1 MTSDASVS
9 VIIAAYNAEAFIS
22 RAIASALT
30 QTLPPREILV
40 VDDCSTD
47 GTRAVLDAAA
57 QKNPTIRVIAMACN
71 GGPSAARNAG
81 IAQARGD
88 WLAVLDADDAF
99 APTRLATLTAFA
111 ESTGADFVADD
122 LAYYDAV
129 AGCVSASG
137 IGDTIVLS
145 DGPLSLRDYLAH
157 NLADGSG
164 TDWGLLK
171 PVFRRDTLTTR
182 GIAYD
187 PAVRHGEDFRLVVDL
202 LLSGAQFRILPQ
214 PLYLYTQRQGAVSGR
229 PSGMT
234 RTTIAYRKLKDAA
247 LTLARDPRIADD
259 PEIVRLLQKRASGLA
274 RLDDAHFISTS
285 LRAGAFGKIA
295 VRTMRDPSFLP
306 FTLRQ
311 IGRAMRRR
319 LLAL

>member
-1 MTSDASVS
+1 MTKDASVS
-9 VIIAAYNAEAFIS
+9 VIIAAYNAEAFIG
-22 RAIASALT
+22 RAIASALA
-30 QTLPPREILV
+30 QTLPPYEILI

-47 GTRAVLDAAA
+47 GTRAVLDEAAR
-57 QKNPTIRVIAMACN
+57 KNPTIRVIAMARN

-99 APTRLATLTAFA
+99 APTRLASLMAFA
-111 ESTGADFVADD
+111 ESTGADLVADD

-129 AGCVSASG
+129 ADCTSAG
-137 IGDTIVLS
+137 AIGDHVVLPE
-145 DGPLSLRDYLAH
+145 GPLSLRDYLAH

-164 TDWGLLK
+164 ADWGLLK
-171 PVFRRDTLTTR
+171 PIFRRDALEAR
-182 GIAYD
+182 NIAYD

-202 LLSGAQFRILPQ
+202 LLSGAQFRILLQ

-234 RTTIAYRKLKDAA
+234 RTTIAYSKLKDAA
-247 LTLARDPRIADD
+247 LALAHDPRIASD
-259 PEIVRLLQKRASGLA
+259 PAAVRLLQQRASGLA

-285 LRAGAFGKIA
+285 LHNGAFGKLA
-295 VRTMRDPSFLP
+295 ARTARDPSFLP
-306 FTLRQ
+306 FMLRQ
-311 IGRAMRRR
+311 VGRAMRRR
-319 LLAL
+319 LPAL

>member
-1 MTSDASVS
+1 VTSGASVS

-30 QTLPPREILV
+30 QTVPPREILV

-47 GTRAVLDAAA
+47 GTRAVLEAAA
-57 QKNPTIRVIAMACN
+57 QKNPMIRVIAMARN

-81 IAQARGD
+81 IAQARGE

-99 APTRLATLTAFA
+99 APTRLATLMAFA

-129 AGCVSASG
+129 AGCVTARG
-137 IGDTIVLS
+137 IGDTIVLP
-145 DGPLSLRDYLAH
+145 DAPVSLRDYLAH
-157 NLADGSG
+157 NLADGRG
-164 TDWGLLK
+164 IDWGLLK
-171 PVFRRDTLTTR
+171 PIFRRGTLTA
-182 GIAYD
+182 GEIAYD
-187 PAVRHGEDFRLVVDL
+187 PAVRHGEDFRLVVEL

-214 PLYLYTQRQGAVSGR
+214 PLYLYTQRQGALSGR

-247 LTLARDPRIADD
+247 LTLARDPRIASD
-259 PEIVRLLQKRASGLA
+259 PEMVGLLQQRARGLG

-285 LRAGAFGKIA
+285 LRAGAFGKVA
-295 VRTMRDPSFLP
+295 GRTIRDPSFLP
-306 FTLRQ
+306 FMLRQ

-319 LLAL
+319 LPAL

>member
-1 MTSDASVS
+1 MTSSASVS
-9 VIIAAYNAEAFIS
+9 VVIAAYNAEAFIS

-30 QTLPPREILV
+30 QTLPPCEVLV

-57 QKNPTIRVIAMACN
+57 QKNPAIRVIAMPRN

-81 IAQARGD
+81 FAQAQGD

-111 ESTGADFVADD
+111 ELSGADLVADD

-129 AGCVSASG
+129 AGCVSANG
-137 IGDTIVLS
+137 IGDTIVP

-157 NLADGSG
+157 NLADGRG
-164 TDWGLLK
+164 IDWGLLK
-171 PVFRRDTLTTR
+171 PIFRRDTLSAR
-182 GIAYD
+182 HIAYD

-202 LLSGAQFRILPQ
+202 LLSGAQFRVLPQ

-247 LTLARDPRIADD
+247 LTLARDPRIASD
-259 PEIVRLLQKRASGLA
+259 PEIVRLLEKRASGLA

-285 LRAGAFGKIA
+285 LRAGAFGEIA
-295 VRTMRDPSFLP
+295 VRTARDPSFLP
-306 FTLRQ
+306 FMLRQ